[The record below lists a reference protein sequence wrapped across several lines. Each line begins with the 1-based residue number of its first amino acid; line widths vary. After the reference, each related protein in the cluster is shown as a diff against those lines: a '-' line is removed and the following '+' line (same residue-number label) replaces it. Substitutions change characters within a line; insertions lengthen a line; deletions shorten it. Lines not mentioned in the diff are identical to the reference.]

1 MAISTRQKLIRL
13 FPCFIRFLRILRAN
27 LVKIYYG
34 NPSKKIKLIG
44 ITGTNG
50 KTTTATSLYN
60 LSNMLNHKAG
70 LISTINIKVENKVF
84 ATGVT
89 TPSSVNLNKYLA
101 KMVKEGC
108 EYCFMEVS
116 SISIYQ
122 ERIHGLHFYGGVF
135 SNLTHDHLDEHHFD
149 RVKGQKNLTDFE
161 KYFHAK
167 KMFFTNMPEKS
178 FLLSNKDDAYGEKIC
193 DSAKARKF
201 YYSINENV
209 DFSAKIISDEF
220 AGMTLKINDD
230 TINTNFTGRFNAY
243 NILTIYSTAILCGFS
258 KEEIIST
265 IPNLFPVEGRFD
277 SIKSKNGVFAI
288 IDYAHSPDA
297 LENVLTTIK
306 EIRDR
311 KNVGDIITVVG
322 CGGNRDKSKRPKMAK
337 IACELSDKV
346 IFTSDNPR
354 SEDPQTIINEMM
366 AGINNEEKT
375 KVNQILNRQDAIRT
389 AYLLAKENDIIL
401 IAGKGH
407 EKYQDINGTKYHFDD
422 KEIINNYFN
431 EL

>member
-1 MAISTRQKLIRL
+1 MAIPTRQKLIRL
-13 FPCFIRFLRILRAN
+13 FPCLIRFLRILRAK

-161 KYFHAK
+161 KRFPCQKNVFYK
-167 KMFFTNMPEKS
+167 
-178 FLLSNKDDAYGEKIC
+178 Y
-193 DSAKARKF
+193 ARK
-201 YYSINENV
+201 
-209 DFSAKIISDEF
+209 
-220 AGMTLKINDD
+220 
-230 TINTNFTGRFNAY
+230 
-243 NILTIYSTAILCGFS
+243 
-258 KEEIIST
+258 
-265 IPNLFPVEGRFD
+265 
-277 SIKSKNGVFAI
+277 
-288 IDYAHSPDA
+288 
-297 LENVLTTIK
+297 
-306 EIRDR
+306 
-311 KNVGDIITVVG
+311 
-322 CGGNRDKSKRPKMAK
+322 
-337 IACELSDKV
+337 
-346 IFTSDNPR
+346 IFLVK
-354 SEDPQTIINEMM
+354 Q
-366 AGINNEEKT
+366 
-375 KVNQILNRQDAIRT
+375 
-389 AYLLAKENDIIL
+389 
-401 IAGKGH
+401 
-407 EKYQDINGTKYHFDD
+407 
-422 KEIINNYFN
+422 
-431 EL
+431 